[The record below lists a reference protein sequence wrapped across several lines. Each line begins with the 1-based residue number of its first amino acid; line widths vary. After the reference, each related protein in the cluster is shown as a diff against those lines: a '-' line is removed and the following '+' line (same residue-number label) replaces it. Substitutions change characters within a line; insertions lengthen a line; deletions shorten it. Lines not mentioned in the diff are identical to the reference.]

1 MTSATDK
8 KPKYDV
14 ELDDGVTTVGLMLT
28 NGRGLNDPL
37 AIQRSPYPR
46 TSTKIASGQGKYD
59 DLELPY
65 KSIVQDDWIGGR
77 AALNLED
84 DATRYMDNFRAWT
97 DQEKQVCCGP
107 QETYTTFN
115 TGQRFQSFPGKVNHT
130 SLLGATAYLA
140 HSITTVGAMSL
151 TTIAVIVKRVGTPDG
166 VLTIAI
172 YTNVAGSP
180 GALLDSATLS
190 TTDITDTVSMTREVS
205 ILETLGATTT
215 FWVVVYQS
223 TGTATTA
230 NHWEVATNPDAATAT
245 KKAPDGTTWTA
256 ASYELYFRALDN
268 IDKLF
273 RFFEYKRC
281 VYAIDMRYNHI
292 GDIYINGDRGA
303 ADDNSAH
310 KHQLID
316 ATKNWTINQW
326 AGCTV
331 LITNGPGASDAQPWR
346 TIVSNT
352 GGAGTSVLEV
362 SPDWEQTHTTA
373 TEYVILGSNLWT
385 YLADIGMLADYAKD
399 VEVAGDIYYVAYGP
413 NNYIARYTEYNLAGV
428 WTRAYELTAE
438 TATANKL
445 LAINTPDG
453 WELWG
458 SLDNHAKHK
467 ACVWRA
473 KVPRVW
479 SATANLYNLTAVLDD
494 GKGVWDEQSVSN
506 VTVTQEDDG
515 LTVALA
521 AGFTTGDACS
531 KAIPPTD
538 ITKGTKLGMFV
549 KSSVATA
556 LADLKLKLDDTPFLK
571 RNYLPD
577 KIWHYDTEVLPND
590 VVWRRAYYR
599 PTAVNFFDASGATA
613 PVQWFPI
620 SNLFDGETTYCF
632 TANWI
637 GTATVDYLYIS
648 YPERMQ
654 GIYIDMGTT
663 KNAVADSHLI
673 AEVWTGDTW
682 AAASITDGTIVGAH
696 PNDSTLGQSGY
707 IAISTAYAWNK
718 GCSNAEA
725 TYLAAD
731 RYHIRFK
738 VTKDLTANINI
749 QNITPH
755 GDGDSEVPVEG
766 QFVSLKNLL
775 DPYLYSSYLN
785 NPVFYDDDHI
795 YIRYNKPFNRIKI
808 LFEAAGGNGFSAST
822 TSAQFWSGKEWLA
835 VAGWADGTSDG
846 TFTFNKTGDMTFT
859 MPTFWQPG
867 CDSYLTPYLSETDY
881 VIRLTI
887 ASTGSYRLDDVHLQH
902 LSIEDDSLN
911 EILNWVEMNN
921 VKDGD
926 TNTYDYLTMTADDY
940 VYVMFASKFNKVY
953 WTVAT
958 ANAIAASTMLA
969 QYFNGHIWTSLT
981 ITDGTMP
988 AAITLAA
995 SGAMSFTIPH
1005 DWQPLA
1011 IGEETG
1017 YAVRFYPDKDLTV
1030 GVKLTE
1036 IYIQNDD
1043 AIALSIP
1050 ALTANVWAYVEMAI
1064 APNANPNPDE
1074 SKIVSIGLN
1083 VAVDNGAQTITIG
1096 KVELI
1101 TEAMDYFKLGN
1112 DRINS
1117 IEAYGSERQNPWV
1130 FTESLIYEIQTQ
1142 NDNTIVPMP
1151 LREITGLR
1159 SELNGMA
1166 HTVSDVYLVFNLG
1179 AYIEK
1184 YFQNN
1189 MDDIGPNK
1197 DEGLPSN
1204 RIGDPTC
1211 MMSYPGRIFLAIDAK
1226 TTGYSTVMLRRSGGW
1241 HEIYRAPY
1249 GCPIHDLAIQV
1260 IPGMSTRLW
1269 VSQEYDLLWLPLPT
1283 GTWNPKN
1290 DSNFRYTHESVITT
1304 GWINAGFMDVSK
1316 FWKSVKL
1323 YTENLSGTSQ
1333 YIKCEYQTE
1342 DGALESGWTAITDV
1356 FDTSP
1361 FEEQTITAS
1370 YNVTARRIRF
1380 RFKLI
1385 TTSNTESPIMKA
1397 SIFEALLRF
1406 PVKYS
1411 YAMTYRLE
1419 DNPENYD
1426 GKKDT
1431 TKRSETDQATL
1442 DTWSD
1447 APTVLTF
1454 RCQYSPYDNKKVVIE
1469 PASMKPVQLSNEQQ
1483 FEKHIGTI
1491 TLLEV

>member
-1 MTSATDK
+1 MTISADATDK
-8 KPKYDV
+8 RPTHAVK
-14 ELDDGVTTVGLMLT
+14 LSDGVNEVGLMLVDGQGK
-28 NGRGLNDPL
+28 NNPL

-84 DATRYMDNFRAWT
+84 DVTRYMDNFRAWT
-97 DQEKQVCCGP
+97 DQEKQVCNGP
-107 QETYTTFN
+107 QETYCLNYGATYRQN
-115 TGQRFQSFPGKVNHT
+115 FQSMPGKVNHT
-130 SLLGATAYLA
+130 ALMGTTAYLA
-140 HSITTVGAMSL
+140 HSFTTVA
-151 TTIAVIVKRVGTPDG
+151 AVTVSNLAIIIKRVGTPDG
-166 VLTIAI
+166 LLSAELWSDSG
-172 YTNVAGSP
+172 GSP
-180 GALLDSATLS
+180 NTLLQAATGLNTANIPDTISELRELIFVRSLS
-190 TTDITDTVSMTREVS
+190 
-205 ILETLGATTT
+205 GTTT
-215 FWVVVYQS
+215 YWLVIHQS
-223 TGTATTA
+223 TGTPTTA
-230 NHWEVATNPDAATAT
+230 NHWEVGTNPDAATST
-245 KKAPDGTTWTA
+245 KKAPDGTIWTA
-256 ASYELYFRALDN
+256 AAQELYYRV
-268 IDKLF
+268 IDDKDF
-273 RFFEYKRC
+273 KFKPFEYKRAI
-281 VYAIDMRYNHI
+281 YAVDMQYTNRGHLFL
-292 GDIYINGDRGA
+292 NGDRGA
-303 ADDNSAH
+303 ADSNAGTL
-310 KHQLID
+310 QFLLD
-316 ATKNWTINQW
+316 ATKNWGSNEW
-326 AGCTV
+326 VGCTV
-331 LITNGPGASDAQPWR
+331 LITNGPGADDKQPWR
-346 TIVSNT
+346 TIVSNNNT
-352 GGAGTSVLEV
+352 ILVL
-362 SPDWEQTHTTA
+362 SSSWETEHTTE
-373 TEYVILGSNLWT
+373 TEYVILGSNKWT
-385 YLADIGMLADYAKD
+385 YKTTLATYKVTDI
-399 VEVAGDIYYVAYGP
+399 EVAGEFV
-413 NNYIARYTEYNLAGV
+413 YIAGGGNVVMRYNEHNLAGV
-428 WTRAYELTAE
+428 WTQTDAVETTAK
-438 TATANKL
+438 ASKL
-445 LAINTPDG
+445 RAINTPDG

-458 SLDNHAKHK
+458 SLNRHAKYG

-473 KVPRVW
+473 KVPKKW
-479 SATANLYNLTAVLDD
+479 SASADLYNLVSVLDD
-494 GKGVWDEQSVSN
+494 CKGVWDEQSVSN

-515 LTVALA
+515 LQIALA

-531 KAIPPTD
+531 KAMPPTD

-556 LADLKLKLDDTPFLK
+556 LADLKLKLDDTPYLL

-577 KIWHYDTEVLPND
+577 KIWHFDTEVLPND

-599 PTAVNFFDASGATA
+599 PTAVNYFDASGATA

-620 SNLFDGETTYCF
+620 GNLINGTTDYDF
-632 TANWI
+632 KITWV
-637 GTATVDYLYIS
+637 GVATVDYLYVS
-648 YPERMQ
+648 FPERMS
-654 GIYIDMGTT
+654 GVKIDMGAT
-663 KNAVADSHLI
+663 KNAVAASTMTS
-673 AEVWTGDTW
+673 EVWTGNAW
-682 AAASITDGTIVGAH
+682 VALAITDGTSAGGV
-696 PNDSTLGQSGY
+696 TLAQSGY
-707 IAISTAYAWNK
+707 IAIGTASNWNK

-725 TYLAAD
+725 TYLASD
-731 RYHIRFK
+731 RFHIRFK
-738 VTKDLTANINI
+738 VDKDLTADV
-749 QNITPH
+749 QITRITAH
-755 GDGDSEVPVEG
+755 GEGDSEQPDEG
-766 QFVSLKNLL
+766 QFVSLKNII
-775 DPYLYSSYLN
+775 DSDYST
-785 NPVFYDDDHI
+785 YDSQLCLFDNDSI
-795 YIRYNKPFNRIKI
+795 YIRYSKRFNRIKVT
-808 LFEAAGGNGFSAST
+808 LDGLNNNAST
-822 TSAQFWSGKEWLA
+822 ILGYYWDGYQWIAITTAY
-835 VAGWADGTSDG
+835 VDGTASG
-846 TFTFNKTGDMTFT
+846 GATLAASGDITYT
-859 MPTFWQPG
+859 MPTNWSPG
-867 CDSYLTPYLSETDY
+867 CPSYLTPYLSETDF
-881 VIRLTI
+881 VVKLFFNVTDATLITDAVQINKITL
-887 ASTGSYRLDDVHLQH
+887 
-902 LSIEDDSLN
+902 EDDSLN
-911 EILNWVEMNN
+911 EIFNWVEMNN

-926 TNTYDYLTMTADDY
+926 TNTYDYLNLTTDDY
-940 VYVMFASKFNKVY
+940 VYVMFSSKFNQVF
-953 WTVAT
+953 WTLSVV
-958 ANAIAASTMLA
+958 NAIDTTMVA
-969 QYFNGHIWTSLT
+969 QYFNGHVWTTLT
-981 ITDGTMP
+981 LTADTTAVGGF
-988 AAITLAA
+988 TLHQ
-995 SGAMSFTIPH
+995 SGAMAFTIPH
-1005 DWQPLA
+1005 DWQPIA

-1017 YAVRFYPDKDLTV
+1017 YAVRFYPVADLTA
-1030 GVKLTE
+1030 GVKITE
-1036 IYIQNDD
+1036 IYVRNDD
-1043 AIALSIP
+1043 ATSLSIP

-1064 APNANPNPDE
+1064 SPNATPNPDD

-1083 VAVDNGAQTITIG
+1083 IAVDNGAQTITIG

-1184 YFQNN
+1184 YYQNN

-1269 VSQEYDLLWLPLPT
+1269 ISQEYDLLWLPLPT

-1333 YIKCEYQTE
+1333 YIVCEYQTE

-1385 TTSNTESPIMKA
+1385 TTSNAESPIMKA

-1419 DNPENYD
+1419 DYPEGYS
-1426 GKKDT
+1426 GVKDMT
-1431 TKRSETDQATL
+1431 VRAETLEAQL
-1442 DTWSD
+1442 DTWAD

-1454 RCQYSPYDNKKVVIE
+1454 TCPYSPYSNKKVVIE
-1469 PASMKPVQLSNEQQ
+1469 PSSLKPIQLNTEEQ